1 MKTTKNINA
10 NYHVDTGR
18 WTIRDN
24 GEILREGQGINAY
37 IEAVNEIRQT
47 ATKPIKQTMKE

>member
-1 MKTTKNINA
+1 MKATKNINA
-10 NYHVDTGR
+10 NYSVDTGR

-24 GEILREGQGINAY
+24 GEVLLEGQGINAY

-47 ATKPIKQTMKE
+47 ATKPIKETIR